1 MNMFHSVVGMWVVEN
16 KGFLDFLMMVSKL
29 FNLWSVT
36 FNRSLKYEIING
48 SNRRKIRG
56 KIDNFYLVDFKFL
69 DLLFKGTVHFK
80 CNSNNFLSLLLNP
93 WTNGVGLL
101 SELESEKIINT

>member
-1 MNMFHSVVGMWVVEN
+1 MGR
-16 KGFLDFLMMVSKL
+16 KG
-29 FNLWSVT
+29 
-36 FNRSLKYEIING
+36 
-48 SNRRKIRG
+48 KICG

-101 SELESEKIINT
+101 SELESEIYHES